1 MTQFTSAVDLSEQF
15 QAGLVSSAELV
26 AESLQRISDIDQD
39 GYELNSVL
47 ALNASALQ
55 DGKKVDQG
63 KSGRR
68 LEGLPILIKDNIEAI
83 GLPATAGSLALAGR
97 TVIAD
102 SPLVAR
108 LKNAGAIIVGST
120 NLSEWANIRSTNSTS
135 GWSAVGG
142 LTANPWIHG
151 HSAGGSSSGSGAAI
165 AAGLVSLAVG
175 SETDGSIV
183 CPAALNGCVGI
194 KPTVG
199 SVPRGGMVPISSSQ
213 DSPGPM
219 SRSVADVAMLLE
231 VMMDR
236 SDLLSSLLDKTPIRL
251 GVVREWLTHHTE
263 TDSVFEAALA
273 SLQKA
278 GIELVEVSLDPP
290 ADDVSNDEFLV
301 LKYELFDDL
310 GKYLD
315 NRHGEGVRSLAEVVR
330 FNVLNDEFE
339 LKYFQQE
346 IFDEA
351 LLLGSRNSEYQIIRE
366 RNFAWAQRML
376 SEGVKGVDALIGTAY
391 APAWISNL
399 GGGDEYKTRSWATMA
414 PSIAGTPIGSLPMG
428 FVDGLPVG
436 ITVAAG
442 ARDELN
448 LVRVMAR
455 IEGAFALGVLNPT
468 FRK

>member
-366 RNFAWAQRML
+366 RNLAWAQRML

>member
-68 LEGLPILIKDNIEAI
+68 LEGLPSLIKENIEAI
-83 GLPATAGSLALAGR
+83 GVPATAGSLALAGR

-366 RNFAWAQRML
+366 RNLAWAQRML

>member
-1 MTQFTSAVDLSEQF
+1 VTQFTSAVDLSEQF
-15 QAGLVSSAELV
+15 QSGLVSSAELV
-26 AESLQRISDIDQD
+26 AESLQRISDIDQR

-47 ALNASALQ
+47 ALNASAPQ
-55 DGKKVDQG
+55 DAIQVDLE
-63 KSGRR
+63 KSGRQ

-83 GLPATAGSLALAGR
+83 GLPATAGSLALVGR
-97 TVIAD
+97 PVIAD

-108 LKNAGAIIVGST
+108 LRKAGAIIVGST

-142 LTANPWIHG
+142 LTANPWIHA

-199 SVPRGGMVPISSSQ
+199 SIPRGGMVPISSSQ

-219 SRSVADVAMLLE
+219 ARSVADVALLLE

-236 SDLLSSLLDKTPIRL
+236 GDLLSGLHDTTHLRL
-251 GVVREWLTHHTE
+251 GIVREWLTHHSE
-263 TDSVFEAALA
+263 TDSVFEATLA

-278 GIELVEVSLDPP
+278 GIELVEVSLEAP
-290 ADDVSNDEFLV
+290 AEAVSHDEFMV

-310 GKYLD
+310 GKYLE
-315 NRHGEGVRSLAEVVR
+315 NRHGEGVRSLADVVH
-330 FNVLNDEFE
+330 FNIHNDEFE

-351 LLLGSRNSEYQIIRE
+351 LLLGSKNSDYHIIRA
-366 RNFAWAQRML
+366 RNLEWARRTL
-376 SEGVKGVDALIGTAY
+376 SEGLEGVDALIGTAY

-428 FVDGLPVG
+428 FVAGLPVG
-436 ITVAAG
+436 ITIAAG
-442 ARDELN
+442 ATDELN

-455 IEGAFALGVLNPT
+455 IESALALGVLHPT

>member
-1 MTQFTSAVDLSEQF
+1 M
-15 QAGLVSSAELV
+15 
-26 AESLQRISDIDQD
+26 
-39 GYELNSVL
+39 
-47 ALNASALQ
+47 
-55 DGKKVDQG
+55 
-63 KSGRR
+63 
-68 LEGLPILIKDNIEAI
+68 
-83 GLPATAGSLALAGR
+83 
-97 TVIAD
+97 
-102 SPLVAR
+102 
-108 LKNAGAIIVGST
+108 
-120 NLSEWANIRSTNSTS
+120 
-135 GWSAVGG
+135 
-142 LTANPWIHG
+142 
-151 HSAGGSSSGSGAAI
+151 
-165 AAGLVSLAVG
+165 
-175 SETDGSIV
+175 
-183 CPAALNGCVGI
+183 
-194 KPTVG
+194 
-199 SVPRGGMVPISSSQ
+199 
-213 DSPGPM
+213 
-219 SRSVADVAMLLE
+219 
-231 VMMDR
+231 
-236 SDLLSSLLDKTPIRL
+236 
-251 GVVREWLTHHTE
+251 
-263 TDSVFEAALA
+263 
-273 SLQKA
+273 
-278 GIELVEVSLDPP
+278 EVSLDPP

-366 RNFAWAQRML
+366 RNLAWAQRML

>member
-315 NRHGEGVRSLAEVVR
+315 IRHGEGVRSLAEVVR

-366 RNFAWAQRML
+366 RNLAWAQRML